1 MYWINYVCM
10 LKHLF
15 TSKARVKLLTLFL
28 LNPDGEFFVRELTR
42 SLDEQ
47 INSVRRE
54 LDNLKRMGLLKS
66 KMKNRKKF
74 FTVNKSFILFKELRN
89 IIIKASISTENLIKN
104 ISKMGTLDFMIL
116 SGVFVGKDSQVDIL
130 LVGDLN
136 KNDLEKYLDTIQT
149 GDPIRFSTLNTD
161 EFIYRLKCRDKFI
174 LDLIQ
179 DQENIIGVNKLEKH
193 FV

>member
-1 MYWINYVCM
+1 
-10 LKHLF
+10 
-15 TSKARVKLLTLFL
+15 
-28 LNPDGEFFVRELTR
+28 
-42 SLDEQ
+42 
-47 INSVRRE
+47 
-54 LDNLKRMGLLKS
+54 
-66 KMKNRKKF
+66 
-74 FTVNKSFILFKELRN
+74 
-89 IIIKASISTENLIKN
+89 
-104 ISKMGTLDFMIL
+104 MGTLDFMIL

>member
-1 MYWINYVCM
+1 M

-15 TSKARVKLLTLFL
+15 TSKARVKLLNLFL

-54 LDNLKRMGLLKS
+54 LDNLKKMGLLKS
-66 KMKNRKKF
+66 KMKNRKKY
-74 FTVNKSFILFKELRN
+74 FTVNKNFILFNELRH
-89 IIIKASISTENLIKN
+89 IVIKASISTENLIKN
-104 ISKMGTLDFMIL
+104 ISKMGTLDFMVL

-149 GDPIRFSTLNTD
+149 NEPIRFSTLSD
-161 EFIYRLKCRDKFI
+161 EEFIYRLKCRDKFI

-179 DQENIIGVNKLEKH
+179 DQENIIPVNKLEKH
-193 FV
+193 FE